1 MQRYF
6 TTKKNEKM
14 ILEDGDFHHIK
25 DVMRIKSG
33 EQIICVCENK
43 TFLCNIIYDNKEY
56 EINIIKEINN
66 KTELKKKVV
75 LYQALIRNENL
86 DLVIQKACELGAT
99 DFYPTI
105 FNRNVVKITDDK
117 KENKLNRFRKIAKE
131 AAEQSHRESL
141 MEIHDFIDVNDI
153 KKDKDELA
161 LLAYENNND
170 VYILEKSLN
179 NINDYNKI
187 SIVIGPEGGIDNSE
201 VNNLMNKGFINVSLG
216 KRILRSETAAMFSLS
231 LISFYLEGKKYE

>member
-43 TFLCNIIYDNKEY
+43 TYLCNIIYDNKEY
-56 EINIIKEINN
+56 DINIIKEIDN

-105 FNRNVVKITDDK
+105 FNRNVVKITNDK

-161 LLAYENNND
+161 LLAYENNKD
-170 VYILEKSLN
+170 IYILEKSLN

-187 SIVIGPEGGIDNSE
+187 SIVIGPEGGIDNNE
-201 VNNLMNKGFINVSLG
+201 VNNLMNKGFVNVSLG

>member
-43 TFLCNIIYDNKEY
+43 TYLCNIIYDNKEY
-56 EINIIKEINN
+56 EINIIKEIDN

-117 KENKLNRFRKIAKE
+117 KENKINRFRKIAKE

-187 SIVIGPEGGIDNSE
+187 SIVIGPEGGIDNNE